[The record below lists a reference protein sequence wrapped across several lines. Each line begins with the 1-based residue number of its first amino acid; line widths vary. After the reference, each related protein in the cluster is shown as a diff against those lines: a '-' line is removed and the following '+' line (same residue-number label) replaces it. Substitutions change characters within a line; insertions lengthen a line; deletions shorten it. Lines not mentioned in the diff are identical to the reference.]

1 MMEQI
6 IVTAVNKYADR
17 HITFYNLDEIT
28 DVLEYDEILDCVLRY
43 YYFFL
48 GVPKENFSLI
58 KDSIEKFYNMVPK
71 TIDEV
76 LS

>member
-6 IVTAVNKYADR
+6 IVTAVNKYGN
-17 HITFYNLDEIT
+17 H
-28 DVLEYDEILDCVLRY
+28 
-43 YYFFL
+43 YYFL
-48 GVPKENFSLI
+48 EVPKENFSLI
-58 KDSIEKFYNMVPK
+58 KECIEKFYNMVPK